1 MVSVYYYIRIIKVIF
16 FEVKG
21 IDRNNIKFQM
31 TYQVC
36 QHELIFLL
44 VVSLLLLL
52 VFIFVY
58 PSFFLMVAQYIV
70 LSLENNYFVIS

>member
-52 VFIFVY
+52 MFIFVY
-58 PSFFLMVAQYIV
+58 PSFFDGSSVH
-70 LSLENNYFVIS
+70 SFEFGE

>member
-1 MVSVYYYIRIIKVIF
+1 MVSVYYYIRIIKIIF

-21 IDRNNIKFQM
+21 IDSNNIKFQM
-31 TYQVC
+31 TYEVC

-44 VVSLLLLL
+44 LVSLLLLL
-52 VFIFVY
+52 MFIFAY
-58 PSFFLMVAQYIV
+58 PSFFLMIAQYVV